1 MFDQNSFNSIFLL
14 KQLISQKTK
23 PLWSDAAN
31 KSVILKKKTF
41 QKTHTFVYRV
51 VIFIYFVL
59 SYLLIQTP
67 PGSYIDIQLNIK
79 HEIYRLF
86 IRLNVLCKLYAKL
99 TKKTFHRM
107 RTRRQL
113 HKAKSKGKPTAK
125 NLISSKSKLKKQQ
138 KMQLK
143 EKI

>member
-51 VIFIYFVL
+51 VIFILFCAIVFADRNA
-59 SYLLIQTP
+59 SWLI
-67 PGSYIDIQLNIK
+67 
-79 HEIYRLF
+79 
-86 IRLNVLCKLYAKL
+86 
-99 TKKTFHRM
+99 HR
-107 RTRRQL
+107 
-113 HKAKSKGKPTAK
+113 HTAK
-125 NLISSKSKLKKQQ
+125 Y
-138 KMQLK
+138 
-143 EKI
+143 

>member
-51 VIFIYFVL
+51 VIFISFCAIVVANTNA
-59 SYLLIQTP
+59 SGLI
-67 PGSYIDIQLNIK
+67 
-79 HEIYRLF
+79 
-86 IRLNVLCKLYAKL
+86 
-99 TKKTFHRM
+99 HR
-107 RTRRQL
+107 
-113 HKAKSKGKPTAK
+113 HTAK
-125 NLISSKSKLKKQQ
+125 Y
-138 KMQLK
+138 
-143 EKI
+143 

>member
-31 KSVILKKKTF
+31 KSVILKKKKRFKRHIHLYTEQSF
-41 QKTHTFVYRV
+41 LF
-51 VIFIYFVL
+51 YFVL

-86 IRLNVLCKLYAKL
+86 IRLNILCKLYAKL

-125 NLISSKSKLKKQQ
+125 NLISSKSKLKKRQNAT
-138 KMQLK
+138 
-143 EKI
+143 